1 MPTAVGSL
9 GPVVVM
15 VEGVLVVV
23 VIAVV
28 IVVDIVVLVD
38 VKVIC
43 KLTGNRELNHSTTR
57 VMQKA

>member
-1 MPTAVGSL
+1 
-9 GPVVVM
+9 M
-15 VEGVLVVV
+15 VEGALVIV

-43 KLTGNRELNHSTTR
+43 KSTGTRELNHSTR